1 MVYHETQLATLVS
14 VDSLYT
20 IHYFEYYRDYAFDG
34 ESHDF
39 WEFLYIDKG
48 EIAATC
54 GGELIE
60 LHAGQA
66 VLYRPLEFHALKAN
80 GVSAPNTIVISFAS
94 RSAALDS
101 LAGKVIPI
109 NADARPVIGQILS
122 EARMSFST
130 DLGDPCYTR
139 LELRPEM
146 PAGSLQLIRMDIERL
161 FILLLRS
168 DANLRGAAR
177 ERIGSAELRG
187 VNKQNEERSVLLA
200 AERYIEANLSEP
212 LTMER
217 IAAASGTSASL
228 LNRLFK
234 QYMGF
239 GVIGCLRRARIREAC
254 RMIRETDY
262 NFTQIAEL
270 TGFQSIH
277 YFSRTFKQIEGMT
290 PTEYA
295 ISVKAMSAPDR

>member
-1 MVYHETQLATLVS
+1 MVYHETQLETLVS

-94 RSAALDS
+94 RRSALDS
-101 LAGKVIPI
+101 LAGRVIPI
-109 NADARPVIGQILS
+109 TADARPVIGQILS

-139 LELRPEM
+139 LEMRPEM
-146 PAGSLQLIRMDIERL
+146 PIGSLQLIRMDIERL
-161 FILLLRS
+161 FILMLRDS
-168 DANLRGAAR
+168 ASAEAR
-177 ERIGSAELRG
+177 PAPAELRG
-187 VNKQNEERSVLLA
+187 VNKQNEERAILLE
-200 AERYIEANLSEP
+200 AERYIDAHIDEP

-217 IAAASGTSASL
+217 IAAASGMSASL

-234 QYMGF
+234 QYTGF
-239 GVIGCLRRARIREAC
+239 GVIGCLRRARIRSAC

-262 NFTQIAEL
+262 NFTQIAEK

-295 ISVKAMSAPDR
+295 ISVKAMSAPDRQ

>member
-101 LAGKVIPI
+101 LAGRVIPI
-109 NADARPVIGQILS
+109 TADARPVIGQILS

-146 PAGSLQLIRMDIERL
+146 ERHIKRWKAISSLSKWEKNLDS
-161 FILLLRS
+161 LRT
-168 DANLRGAAR
+168 ALKRR
-177 ERIGSAELRG
+177 PEIVLEL
-187 VNKQNEERSVLLA
+187 
-200 AERYIEANLSEP
+200 
-212 LTMER
+212 
-217 IAAASGTSASL
+217 
-228 LNRLFK
+228 
-234 QYMGF
+234 
-239 GVIGCLRRARIREAC
+239 VI
-254 RMIRETDY
+254 T
-262 NFTQIAEL
+262 
-270 TGFQSIH
+270 
-277 YFSRTFKQIEGMT
+277 
-290 PTEYA
+290 YA
-295 ISVKAMSAPDR
+295 IPW

>member
-1 MVYHETQLATLVS
+1 MVYHETQLSTLVS

-20 IHYFEYYRDYAFDG
+20 IHYFEYYRDYAFEG

-54 GGELIE
+54 GGELVE

-101 LAGKVIPI
+101 LAGRVIPI
-109 NADARPVIGQILS
+109 TADARPVIGQILS

-139 LELRPEM
+139 LEMRPEM
-146 PAGSLQLIRMDIERL
+146 PIGSLQLIRMDIERL
-161 FILLLRS
+161 FIMMLRDS
-168 DANLRGAAR
+168 ASTEAR
-177 ERIGSAELRG
+177 PAPAELRG
-187 VNKQNEERSVLLA
+187 VNKQNEERAILLE
-200 AERYIEANLSEP
+200 AERYIDAHIDEP

-217 IAAASGTSASL
+217 IAAASGMSASL

-234 QYMGF
+234 QYTGF

-262 NFTQIAEL
+262 NFTQIAEK

-295 ISVKAMSAPDR
+295 ISVKAMSAPDRQ

>member
-1 MVYHETQLATLVS
+1 MVYHETQLDTLVS

-60 LHAGQA
+60 LHAVQA

-101 LAGKVIPI
+101 LAGRVIPI
-109 NADARPVIGQILS
+109 TADARPVIGQILS

-139 LELRPEM
+139 LEMRPEM
-146 PAGSLQLIRMDIERL
+146 PIGSLQLIRMDIERL
-161 FILLLRS
+161 FIMMLRDS
-168 DANLRGAAR
+168 VSAEAR
-177 ERIGSAELRG
+177 PAPAELRG
-187 VNKQNEERSVLLA
+187 VNKQNEERAILLE
-200 AERYIEANLSEP
+200 AERYIDAHIDAEFRDFAWMIAKHESKSGSRVRGVDQKNSEGVGYW
-212 LTMER
+212 ER
-217 IAAASGTSASL
+217 SQSEVSWR
-228 LNRLFK
+228 RLDE
-234 QYMGF
+234 QQ
-239 GVIGCLRRARIREAC
+239 LALHEIR
-254 RMIRETDY
+254 
-262 NFTQIAEL
+262 
-270 TGFQSIH
+270 G
-277 YFSRTFKQIEGMT
+277 
-290 PTEYA
+290 
-295 ISVKAMSAPDR
+295 